1 MGQVVTE
8 DGVRLH
14 YEERGSGRP
23 LVLVHGWCFSGRFF
37 DRSLRTLAEHARVVT
52 LDLRGHGDSDKPP
65 HGYRIARLAKDLAE
79 VLDRLKLRDA
89 TVLGWSL
96 GCAVVWSHLELFGA
110 QRLAGALFVAQTPRQ
125 YYGSDWRFAHSTCYD
140 DAALAS
146 VQTRV
151 ELATDSCDRGQLE
164 SLTVSDLP
172 DTESRKLLAEMAK
185 SPPNARNPLL
195 ADHTRHDWRDLLPT
209 IELPSLAL
217 VARQD
222 RMFPWQG
229 PAYVGQV
236 IPRAR
241 TVFFENSGHAL
252 FLDEPDNFHQVVTEF
267 LDSL

>member
-1 MGQVVTE
+1 
-8 DGVRLH
+8 
-14 YEERGSGRP
+14 
-23 LVLVHGWCFSGRFF
+23 
-37 DRSLRTLAEHARVVT
+37 
-52 LDLRGHGDSDKPP
+52 
-65 HGYRIARLAKDLAE
+65 
-79 VLDRLKLRDA
+79 
-89 TVLGWSL
+89 
-96 GCAVVWSHLELFGA
+96 
-110 QRLAGALFVAQTPRQ
+110 
-125 YYGSDWRFAHSTCYD
+125 
-140 DAALAS
+140 
-146 VQTRV
+146 
-151 ELATDSCDRGQLE
+151 
-164 SLTVSDLP
+164 
-172 DTESRKLLAEMAK
+172 MAK